1 MIRAV
6 DWATDKA
13 DERERKGK
21 NRTDPYIAACAQGI
35 VDCEYVRTEKL
46 DLDNDKSPCIF
57 RGLGKSPLIH
67 KCIEKGIDFY
77 YIDTGY
83 YGNFTTKKWHRVSK
97 NNLQTLNHIPTDEIF
112 TRLFGKVY
120 GDKQVFLNN
129 NDGKKIPRAFHH
141 KESHIFHNRFDG
153 MGLGSRDNQRYTRR
167 ERSNRILLVP
177 PSQKVFNH
185 FGGSAEE
192 WTENFLKEAPKYTTK
207 EIILRPKV
215 GRSDRQKFSLQ
226 TQLIKEGFDSL
237 ITFNSIASLE
247 GILKG
252 FPATTLGP
260 NAGAYLSN
268 NFIENINDPKYP
280 TDLTIQSHLFYLSLG
295 QFTIDEIA
303 NGWAFKVVNQ
313 LQYDQ
318 KPNSFKLG
326 PHTGDLY

>member
-6 DWATDKA
+6 DWSTEKA
-13 DERERKGK
+13 DEREKKGK

-35 VDCEYVRTEKL
+35 PDCEYVRTERL

-67 KCIEKGIDFY
+67 ECIAKGIDFY

-83 YGNFTTKKWHRVSK
+83 FGNFTTKKWHRIAK
-97 NNLQTLNHIPTDEIF
+97 NNLQVLNHIGTDDIF
-112 TRLFGKVY
+112 VKLFGPTYQDKMVY
-120 GDKQVFLNN
+120 LNN
-129 NDGKKIPRAFHH
+129 NSGKKIPRVFHH
-141 KESHIFHNRFDG
+141 KESHVFHERFDG
-153 MGLGSRDNQRYTRR
+153 MGLGARQNQRYIRR

-192 WTENFLKEAPKYTTK
+192 WTEKYLKDAKQYTNK
-207 EIILRPKV
+207 EIILRPKI
-215 GRSDRQKFSLQ
+215 GRSDRQKFTVQ

-247 GILKG
+247 AILKG

-260 NAGAYLSN
+260 NAASYLSN
-268 NFIENINDPKYP
+268 NHIENIDDPYWPKEGV
-280 TDLTIQSHLFYLSLG
+280 IKEHLFHLSLSH
-295 QFTIDEIA
+295 FTIAEMA
-303 NGWAFKVVNQ
+303 SGWAFKVINQ
-313 LQYDQ
+313 LQNDQ
-318 KPNSFKLG
+318 KPNNFKLG
-326 PHTGDLY
+326 PGKGELY